1 MVLRAIRADSSK
13 TGRAENQN
21 LLHRK
26 ADRSSKYVEIHVV
39 KKIYVEFGYSNA
51 SYQFWVRLRDGHI
64 AREDVS
70 RRLRAQIA
78 KVSVRH
84 QPPSN
89 LNSDPSGFGRR
100 GEQKGGNGVQILT
113 AAGVHGN
120 SCWLDGQ
127 SVRVSI
133 KRNLKCFNVV
143 FGKTQCRCSERPA
156 HRFDWICTQGA

>member
-120 SCWLDGQ
+120 FCWLDG
-127 SVRVSI
+127 
-133 KRNLKCFNVV
+133 N
-143 FGKTQCRCSERPA
+143 P
-156 HRFDWICTQGA
+156 